1 MQGSGGQTPDPF
13 QDPGA
18 SGPEWRNAATH
29 RYSQGVVCF
38 LDAVPATPAGSR
50 PGHGDGWPSDE
61 VTHTKADRLERLARI
76 KNGSGKQLCR
86 EEFRT
91 PCDPFKPK
99 PSHDHHLNLGLGA
112 GHSPTDNS
120 SSFSTDPKLVRS
132 PGTLPIVRVLDW
144 KGTCLKDSERDF
156 PDGPVLMAQCR
167 RAQVRSLI
175 RELRS
180 HMLLGVTKKKKRK
193 RYKQT

>member
-1 MQGSGGQTPDPF
+1 MQGPGGQTPDTF

-29 RYSQGVVCF
+29 RHSQGVVCF

-76 KNGSGKQLCR
+76 KNGTGKQLHR

-91 PCDPFKPK
+91 PCDPFKSK
-99 PSHDHHLNLGLGA
+99 PSRDHHQNLGFQD
-112 GHSPTDNS
+112 GHAPTDNN
-120 SSFSTDPKLVRS
+120 SSFSADPKLVRS
-132 PGTLPIVRVLDW
+132 PGALPVVRVLDW
-144 KGTCLKDSERDF
+144 KDTCLKDSERDL
-156 PDGPVLMAQCR
+156 PDGPVLKTPHVPLQAG
-167 RAQVRSLI
+167 AGSI
-175 RELRS
+175 PD
-180 HMLLGVTKKKKRK
+180 
-193 RYKQT
+193 